1 MIFSISQNTYFLTEG
16 GDCGGYFTNASGI
29 ITSPGYPN
37 SYGDLCN
44 PSSCGFHRCIY
55 NISQP
60 VGTCLKLTLLSIDIP
75 AYNAAEF
82 GPWPYNYDFD
92 SVDGVHCSPDKFL
105 QIKEFIL
112 CGNESDTALPAM
124 FNSTENDGIP
134 VLFVN
139 RDNSSL
145 KGKGFM
151 LKFERH
157 NCSSIEDAE
166 EGISIQMSQ

>member
-1 MIFSISQNTYFLTEG
+1 MWDLAT
-16 GDCGGYFTNASGI
+16 CGGNYTNSSGI

-37 SYGDLCN
+37 SYGDKDI
-44 PSSCGFHRCIY
+44 CIY
-55 NISQP
+55 NISHT

-75 AYNAAEF
+75 PYNAAEF